1 MTTPLPLRPIQTKGN
16 RVAPAPLTAAQLAQ
30 QQQQAAALSS
40 PSAPRGPSPV
50 FSGRPDEATL
60 RHDDH
65 LKASTPTPGQQALHT
80 SDLERGAAASSG
92 AGLLARSD
100 EDAPNGDDAAVHRS
114 KFHRQRSVI
123 EHNASS
129 HRMELLFATFNLLLH
144 LATILT
150 DLMLISD
157 YSQNHEETP
166 AVAIAVIRILVG
178 LVELEFDYLNR
189 GWSGGRWV
197 WIPLIFCNG
206 RILLEYARYVR
217 SWWKHRQQPWA
228 NSTFRATVSF
238 ETFIGSLP
246 LLIVQTYVLLNDDRD
261 VQQIWVVAYV
271 LTCASISIDLLNHYK
286 YVSVDNS
293 IYAAQFCK
301 ALVSVGMR
309 TVLVAQ
315 LLVTIGRVLMAWA
328 FGSFL
333 FGVAIYA
340 FSVRWARKH
349 GRDDPFAYGAVVS
362 HITFGGLVA
371 ATLMF
376 TSIPF
381 APSHSIYDWSCSH
394 SRAALLRLPLFLS
407 LVAHCSLV
415 LCFCRWIGYLL
426 CEFKM
431 SMENFAM
438 LAVVLVKVSK
448 DYDDSGIF
456 YSVFAFTA
464 ACYIGLQAQDRRVRG
479 AR

>member
-1 MTTPLPLRPIQTKGN
+1 MTQQTLRPLQTKGN
-16 RVAPAPLTAAQLAQ
+16 RVAPAPLTAAQIAQ
-30 QQQQAAALSS
+30 QQQQQQAALSS
-40 PSAPRGPSPV
+40 PSAAAARNSPSPV

-60 RHDDH
+60 QHDHH
-65 LKASTPTPGQQALHT
+65 LTHAHTPTPGQQGLHP

-92 AGLLARSD
+92 AGLLRSD
-100 EDAPNGDDAAVHRS
+100 DDAPNGDDAAVHRS
-114 KFHRQRSVI
+114 KFHRQRSMI
-123 EHNASS
+123 DHDAST

-157 YSQNHEETP
+157 YSQNHEQTS
-166 AVAIAVIRILVG
+166 AVAIAVIRILIG
-178 LVELEFDYLNR
+178 LVEIEFDYLNR
-189 GWSGGRWV
+189 GWANGKWV

-217 SWWKHRQQPWA
+217 SWWRHRDAKWS

-246 LLIVQTYVLLNDDRD
+246 LLIVQTYVLINDDRP
-261 VQQIWVVAYV
+261 VQQVWIVAYI
-271 LTCASISIDLLNHYK
+271 LTCMSIAVDLLNHYQ
-286 YVSVDNS
+286 YVSVDTS
-293 IYAAQFCK
+293 IYLAQFCK
-301 ALVSVGMR
+301 ALISVGMR

-340 FSVRWARKH
+340 YSVRWARTH
-349 GRDDPFAYGAVVS
+349 GRDDPFAYGAAVS
-362 HITFGGLVA
+362 HMTFGGLVA

-381 APSHSIYDWSCSH
+381 APSHSVWDWC
-394 SRAALLRLPLFLS
+394 
-407 LVAHCSLV
+407 
-415 LCFCRWIGYLL
+415 
-426 CEFKM
+426 
-431 SMENFAM
+431 
-438 LAVVLVKVSK
+438 
-448 DYDDSGIF
+448 
-456 YSVFAFTA
+456 VFP
-464 ACYIGLQAQDRRVRG
+464 
-479 AR
+479 